1 MAETEGLHLFH
12 NLPSGG
18 GIRALS
24 GMLSRIAPERPVRAW
39 SPSGSHP
46 LPELAGLTEEV
57 LPFPD
62 GSRIRGIRRLG
73 GPLGPMARLRRLEK
87 LCMRAAELMDAAGHG
102 PALICNSMYVAAPPV
117 LRFIRRPSAYFC
129 FEYPRH
135 IFEPGLVRR
144 TGSRLSEAILAPLA
158 RMELEMDRRSVGAA
172 DLVIA
177 LSEYMAGRIGSV
189 YGREARVVRPGV
201 DSSFFSPSN
210 RPGGGGFALSV
221 GALWPFKGHDFA
233 IRAAAGAGLR
243 SIVVTA
249 DREFPGY
256 GAFLE
261 RTAARA
267 RISLAVLSGLSDLE
281 LRELYR
287 ACSVVI
293 CGQHSEPYG
302 LVPLEAM
309 ACGRPVV
316 AVAEGGFVENIEH
329 GITGFLTPREPDAAA
344 EAVRKAVEAGRWAD
358 VGEAAR
364 EFVKKERSLE
374 AGAEGLLAALGSLS

>member
-1 MAETEGLHLFH
+1 MAEIEALHLFH

-24 GMLSRIAPERPVRAW
+24 GMLSRISPERPVRAW
-39 SPSGSHP
+39 SPSGSYP
-46 LPELAGLTEEV
+46 LQGVNGVTEES
-57 LPFPD
+57 LPFPE
-62 GSRIRGIRRLG
+62 GARLRGIRRLA
-73 GPLGPMARLRRLEK
+73 GPLGPMVRLKRLEL
-87 LCMRAAELMDAAGHG
+87 LCRRAAELMDDAGCG
-102 PALICNSMYVAAPPV
+102 PALICNSMYVAAPPI
-117 LRFIRRPSAYFC
+117 LRFLRRRSAYYC

-135 IFEPGLVRR
+135 IFEPRLVKR
-144 TGSRLSEAILAPLA
+144 TRGRLSEAILAPLA
-158 RMELEMDRRSVGAA
+158 RMEREMDRSSALAA
-172 DLVIA
+172 GLVIA
-177 LSEYMAGRIGSV
+177 LSEYMAGRIADI
-189 YGREARVVRPGV
+189 YGIKARVVRPGV
-201 DSSFFSPSN
+201 DSYFFTPSN

-256 GAFLE
+256 CAVLE
-261 RTAARA
+261 KTAADSG
-267 RISLAVLSGLSDLE
+267 IGLTVFSGLSDLE

-293 CGQHSEPYG
+293 CGQHMEPYG
-302 LVPLEAM
+302 MVPLEAM

-329 GITGFLTPREPDAAA
+329 GVTGFLTPREPDAAA
-344 EAVRKAVEAGRWAD
+344 EIVAKAVEAGRWSG
-358 VGEAAR
+358 VGGAAR
-364 EFVKKERSLE
+364 EFVERERSLE
-374 AGAEGLLAALGSLS
+374 AGAAGLLSALGSLA